1 MTVYILSWVLVY
13 LIIGLGLTL
22 VAFWFDDED
31 DLEAGEIPTAVL
43 LWPLVLAYT
52 VYLIFTK
59 ITRGG
64 NDG

>member
-13 LIIGLGLTL
+13 LIIGLGFAL

-43 LWPLVLAYT
+43 FWPFVLAYT
-52 VYLIFTK
+52 LYLIFTD
-59 ITRGG
+59 GG
-64 NDG
+64 KSDE